1 MPEAFLRTSHL
12 YNCFD
17 LELMTDNAYQRC
29 AQDVFKEDLQ
39 KTQSETNVSKL
50 FKAAAIMSIL
60 AFLTGAFLLGVSLL

>member
-1 MPEAFLRTSHL
+1 MHIRGVHK
-12 YNCFD
+12 
-17 LELMTDNAYQRC
+17 
-29 AQDVFKEDLQ
+29 DVFKEDLQ